1 MAPRQTFVAVAI
13 LVSGLASPGPGA
25 ESEKP
30 FPATTR
36 AGIESLEGRLDKAVA
51 RVSLPHV
58 SHLLGRGATARGYR
72 LPGYGIVFVLTPR
85 ALPGGES
92 PVFVL
97 RRGSPTHRRLRVD
110 SRGPGPQQ
118 GATEDEEQ
126 IEALERQV
134 LVLQH
139 ETESARRAAEEDL
152 DRIVQDVRV
161 RVAPPAVHVEVGS
174 EEPPP
179 APEAPAVP
187 VPPAPP
193 NPAPAP
199 LPPAPPWKFWF
210 PTELPQDQRDPAAVV
225 ADVRVALVD
234 ALAAEGGRLSGLGGD
249 ERVTVAVDFV
259 VGGIFVAR
267 ARPEKTLVVSARVK
281 DVQARARR
289 AISAEELRKRVE
301 VTEY

>member
-1 MAPRQTFVAVAI
+1 
-13 LVSGLASPGPGA
+13 
-25 ESEKP
+25 
-30 FPATTR
+30 
-36 AGIESLEGRLDKAVA
+36 
-51 RVSLPHV
+51 
-58 SHLLGRGATARGYR
+58 
-72 LPGYGIVFVLTPR
+72 
-85 ALPGGES
+85 
-92 PVFVL
+92 
-97 RRGSPTHRRLRVD
+97 
-110 SRGPGPQQ
+110 
-118 GATEDEEQ
+118 
-126 IEALERQV
+126 
-134 LVLQH
+134 
-139 ETESARRAAEEDL
+139 
-152 DRIVQDVRV
+152 
-161 RVAPPAVHVEVGS
+161 
-174 EEPPP
+174 
-179 APEAPAVP
+179 
-187 VPPAPP
+187 
-193 NPAPAP
+193 